1 MTAPHPP
8 ILPPPM
14 GMLLRAAGLRKAFL
28 RPLFSGVS
36 LVIEDGERLALIGPN
51 GSGKSTL
58 LKVLGGIEP
67 ADEGEVTRRRGVRLQ
82 YVAQTDTFAD
92 GDTALTAV
100 VRAVMEMR
108 PEHVHDEHEAETH
121 ARVALD
127 LAGFA
132 DPDQPAAAMSGG
144 WRKRLSIVRASAS
157 EPDVLMLDEP
167 TNHLDLE
174 GILWLE
180 ELVKRSEHASVFV
193 SHDRSFLERVSMRI
207 VELSRAYP
215 QGTFT
220 SVGAY
225 DQFLSRRED
234 FLGAQ
239 EKEQQSLK
247 GTVAEDTRWLSRGA
261 KARRTKSKS
270 RIQAA
275 AERRDELA
283 AMRERT
289 GAATSKAAGIE
300 FTATGRQTHR
310 LLRAHN
316 LRKSFGTRVLFDGL
330 SFTLSPGSC
339 LGLLGPNGSGKTSL
353 IRLLTGDD
361 KPDDRANIP
370 AEDRPR
376 IERADGLRT
385 VVFTQKREVLD
396 PTQTLKAA
404 LGGESDGVIY
414 RGQTMHI
421 NTWATRFLFRP
432 EQLRSPVGSLSG
444 GEQAR
449 VVIAKMMLDSAD
461 LLILDEPT
469 NDLDI
474 ASLEVL
480 EESLEEFP
488 GAILLV
494 THDRAMLDRLST
506 EIIALDGK
514 GGWANYADL
523 NQWESAK
530 RSTEQAETD
539 ARKAAAAPA
548 KERVAAPG
556 KAKKLPYHEQREFD
570 GMEKAIAA
578 AEAEAALLEKAT
590 HDPAAMADHRKM
602 GSACAA
608 LSAATGEVARL
619 YERWAELEAKQAGG

>member
-1 MTAPHPP
+1 MA
-8 ILPPPM
+8 
-14 GMLLRAAGLRKAFL
+14 MLLRAADLRKAFL

-58 LKVLGGIEP
+58 LKVLAGIEP
-67 ADEGEVTRRRGVRLQ
+67 ADFGEVTRRRGVRLQ
-82 YVAQTDTFAD
+82 YVAQNDAFEE

-100 VRAVMEMR
+100 ARAVTAMR
-108 PEHVHDEHEAETH
+108 PEHVHDEHEAEVH
-121 ARVALD
+121 ARVELD
-127 LAGFA
+127 HAGFV
-132 DPDQPAAAMSGG
+132 DVDQPAVAMSGG
-144 WRKRLSIVRASAS
+144 WRKRLSIVRAAACA
-157 EPDVLMLDEP
+157 PDVLMLDEP

-180 ELVKRSEHASVFV
+180 ELVKKSGFASVFV
-193 SHDRSFLERVSMRI
+193 SHDRSFLERVSTRI

-215 QGTFT
+215 SGTFS

-234 FLGAQ
+234 FLAAQ

-247 GTVAEDTRWLSRGA
+247 GTVIEDTRWLSRGA

-275 AERRDELA
+275 AERREQLA

-289 GAATSKAAGIE
+289 SAATAKSAGIE

-310 LLRAHN
+310 LLRARN
-316 LRKSFGTRVLFDGL
+316 LRKSFGSKVLFDGL

-353 IRLLTGDD
+353 IRLLMGQDQPDITGATGDD
-361 KPDDRANIP
+361 TPMIDRADN
-370 AEDRPR
+370 
-376 IERADGLRT
+376 LRT
-385 VVFTQKREVLD
+385 VVFTQRREALD
-396 PTQTLKAA
+396 PTQTLQQA
-404 LGGESDGVIY
+404 LGGESGGVIY

-421 NTWATRFLFRP
+421 NTWATRFLFRA
-432 EQLRSPVGSLSG
+432 EQLRSPVGALSG

-449 VVIAKMMLDSAD
+449 VVIAKMMLDTAD

-480 EESLEEFP
+480 EESLEDFP

-514 GGWANYADL
+514 GKGGWANYADL
-523 NQWESAK
+523 SQWENAK
-530 RSTEQAETD
+530 RTAEQAETD
-539 ARKAAAAPA
+539 ARKAAVVAAAPA
-548 KERVAAPG
+548 SSRGAPS
-556 KAKKLPYHEQREFD
+556 KAKKLSYMEQREFD
-570 GMEKAIAA
+570 GMEAAIQKAEAKA
-578 AEAEAALLEKAT
+578 AELEKKT
-590 HDPAAMADHRKM
+590 HDPALMADHKKM
-602 GSACAA
+602 AAACAV
-608 LSAATGEVARL
+608 LSAATAEVAKL
-619 YERWAELEAKQAGG
+619 YERWAELEAKMG

>member
-1 MTAPHPP
+1 
-8 ILPPPM
+8 M

-36 LVIEDGERLALIGPN
+36 LVVEDGERIALIGPN

-82 YVAQTDTFAD
+82 YVAQSDAFAE

-121 ARVALD
+121 ARVELD
-127 LAGFA
+127 LAGFG
-132 DPDQPAAAMSGG
+132 DPDQPASAMSGG
-144 WRKRLSIVRASAS
+144 WRKRLSIVRAAACG
-157 EPDVLMLDEP
+157 PDVLMLDEP

-180 ELVKRSEHASVFV
+180 EMVKRSGGASVFV
-193 SHDRSFLERVSMRI
+193 SHDRSFLERVSTRV

-215 QGTFT
+215 QGTFS

-234 FLGAQ
+234 FLAAQ

-247 GTVAEDTRWLSRGA
+247 GTVAEDARWLSRGA

-275 AERRDELA
+275 AERREQLA

-289 GAATSKAAGIE
+289 GAATSKAAGID
-300 FTATGRQTHR
+300 FSATGRQTHR

-316 LRKSFGTRVLFDGL
+316 LRKSFGGRVLFEGL

-361 KPDDRANIP
+361 GPDEIAGAT
-370 AEDRPR
+370 AEDRAR
-376 IERADGLRT
+376 IDRADNLRT

-396 PTQTLKAA
+396 PTKTLKEA

-421 NTWATRFLFRP
+421 NTWAARFLFRA

-449 VVIAKMMLDSAD
+449 VVIAKMMLDTAD

-474 ASLEVL
+474 PSLEVL
-480 EESLEEFP
+480 EESLEDFP

-506 EIIALDGK
+506 EIIALDGAGK
-514 GGWANYADL
+514 GGWANYADMG
-523 NQWESAK
+523 QWENAK
-530 RSTEQAETD
+530 RAAER
-539 ARKAAAAPA
+539 AAAESRKAAAAPVPERAATTA
-548 KERVAAPG
+548 KS
-556 KAKKLPYHEQREFD
+556 KKLPYHEQREFD

-578 AEAEAALLEKAT
+578 AEANAGKLERAT
-590 HDPAAMADHRKM
+590 HDPGTMADHKKM
-602 GSACAA
+602 ASACAA
-608 LSAATGEVARL
+608 LSAATAEVARL
-619 YERWAELEAKQAGG
+619 YERWAELEAKQGGG